1 MVRVLKNKIMT
12 MLNKSLTCM
21 KFQLKETDNARQTW
35 QISTKTIDALAALD
49 KKRNSQ
55 SASNQTEWAIN
66 IPMCVRHIVML
77 LRHVHVHHTT
87 PTLLLSLF
95 PHSQELRYFRTK
107 LHQTIVYSLL
117 SHDESSIRRNRRNIS
132 FTLIR

>member
-21 KFQLKETDNARQTW
+21 KLQLKETDNARQ
-35 QISTKTIDALAALD
+35 ISTKTFDALAALD

-55 SASNQTEWAIN
+55 STSHQTEWVVN
-66 IPMCVRHIVML
+66 IPMYVRHILML
-77 LRHVHVHHTT
+77 LHVHHTT
-87 PTLLLSLF
+87 PTLLLSIF

-117 SHDESSIRRNRRNIS
+117 SHDESSIKRHWRNIS
-132 FTLIR
+132 FMLIR